1 MEKLQTDFEFD
12 GERRMKQIEDD
23 QRLFD
28 EIVFNRHSE
37 AESVQR
43 AIQRQ
48 QEIYTR
54 QQCLFE
60 EETRRY
66 EIQLKDLHG
75 QVQEAQRSYE
85 MLLRD
90 GEADQQQIVAAQ
102 EAYQKVQ
109 NAYQELLNRP
119 LSSSPTK
126 KEKTMN

>member
-1 MEKLQTDFEFD
+1 
-12 GERRMKQIEDD
+12 MKQTEDD

-28 EIVFNRHSE
+28 EAVSNRRSE

-60 EETRRY
+60 EENRRY
-66 EIQLKDLHG
+66 ETQLKDLHG
-75 QVQEAQRSYE
+75 QVQEAQRNYE
-85 MLLRD
+85 MLLKD

-102 EAYQKVQ
+102 EAYQKLK
-109 NAYQELLNRP
+109 NAYQELFNRP
-119 LSSSPTK
+119 LSSCPTK